1 MEASHCLKAKIS
13 QIKSLQQGD
22 TVSYNRSY
30 QCERDMQIA
39 IISVGY
45 ADGLPRNAG
54 MNGFR
59 VLVSGIECPILGIV
73 CMDMC
78 MIDISEVK
86 DAHIGMSVEIFGK
99 NRPVQQ
105 LALAVQTIPY
115 EILCGISPRIKRIFL
130 RD

>member
-78 MIDISEVK
+78 MIDISEV
-86 DAHIGMSVEIFGK
+86 
-99 NRPVQQ
+99 
-105 LALAVQTIPY
+105 ALAVQTIPY